1 MPGKALSKKELKEY
15 RKMLLARRA
24 LLLGDVEKL
33 EGEALKTGSDSAGD
47 LSTLPLHMADMGTD
61 SNEQDITL
69 GLMESEN
76 EELQEIEEALE
87 RIDDGTFGICD
98 ECDKVIPK
106 TRLNAIPWALLCV
119 TCKSKEEEGHISGE

>member
-1 MPGKALSKKELKEY
+1 MPGKNLSKKELKEY

-24 LLLGDVEKL
+24 QLLGDVEKL
-33 EGEALKTGSDSAGD
+33 EGEALNTGSDSAGD

>member
-1 MPGKALSKKELKEY
+1 
-15 RKMLLARRA
+15 
-24 LLLGDVEKL
+24 
-33 EGEALKTGSDSAGD
+33 
-47 LSTLPLHMADMGTD
+47 
-61 SNEQDITL
+61 
-69 GLMESEN
+69 MESEN